1 MARTKNFEQDDAVR
15 GARTLFWRQGY
26 DSASTS
32 DIEAAT
38 GLSRSSIYNT
48 FGSKRGLF
56 DAAVQSYLDDV
67 VHPLLAPLLAE
78 PVSASALDDY
88 LARLSAA
95 VAAQGRRDDVRGCLL
110 LATAASS
117 LARDPA
123 VRDTITDYRATLERA
138 ILRGTAALGHP
149 RETGALVTSAVVGA
163 LTIARVDTRAATDA
177 LEAARAAVRT

>member
-1 MARTKNFEQDDAVR
+1 MARTMSFDRQDAIA
-15 GARTLFWRQGY
+15 GARTLFWRRGY

-56 DAAVQSYLDDV
+56 DACVRSYLDDV
-67 VHPLLAPLLAE
+67 VHPLLAPLLAD
-78 PVSASALDDY
+78 PTPASALDDY
-88 LARLSAA
+88 LARLAAA

-117 LARDPA
+117 LSEDREIRAS
-123 VRDTITDYRATLERA
+123 ITDYRATLERA
-138 ILRGTAALGHP
+138 ISRGTRALDLAEGAA
-149 RETGALVTSAVVGA
+149 TLVTAAVVGA
-163 LTIARVDTRAATDA
+163 LTIARVDGDAARDA
-177 LEAARAAVRT
+177 LEAARQLLRA